1 MAILSYNLNYISS
14 ELAECRVCPRNCGV
28 NRIAGELGYCK
39 TNANFNI
46 SSICVHKG
54 EEPAIGGEIGVCNI
68 FFSHCNLQCIY
79 CQNHQISCNNFESKN
94 EITLEFA
101 LNKILE
107 ILKTGINVVGFV
119 SPSHMS
125 PQVKEI
131 ISAIRNSGYNPKFVW
146 NSNGYD
152 KQETLRSLES
162 FIDIYLPD
170 FKYIEEN
177 DAMQFSDAKN
187 YPEVALKAIKEMY
200 YQKGSK
206 LNIDESG
213 IAESGLIIRHLV
225 LPGKSVE
232 SIKLLETIAEE
243 ISTRVTISLMSQYY
257 PTENVKNHKFLNKQV
272 SKEEYDVVIETMY
285 RLGFTNGWIQE
296 LGSHENYRPDF
307 ENNHPFES

>member
-1 MAILSYNLNYISS
+1 MTILSGNFRFINA
-14 ELAECRVCPRNCGV
+14 ELTECRICPRNCGA
-28 NRIAGELGYCK
+28 NRIAGDLGYCK
-39 TNANFNI
+39 TNAGFNI

-54 EEPAIGGEIGVCNI
+54 EEPAIGGELGVCNI
-68 FFSHCNLQCIY
+68 FFSHCNLQCVY

-94 EITLEFA
+94 EIPFKTV
-101 LNKILE
+101 LNKIIK
-107 ILKTGINVVGFV
+107 ILKKGINVVGFV

-170 FKYIEEN
+170 FKYIEDS
-177 DAMQFSDAKN
+177 DALQFSDVKN
-187 YPEVALKAIKEMY
+187 YPEVALTAIKEMY

-206 LNIDESG
+206 LNTDKNG

-225 LPGKSVE
+225 LPGKSEE
-232 SIKLLETIAEE
+232 SIKLLKIIAEE

-257 PTENVKNHKFLNKQV
+257 PTENVRNHKPLNKQI
-272 SKEEYDVVIETMY
+272 SKEEYDLVTEAMY
-285 RLGFTNGWIQE
+285 KLGFTNGWIQE
-296 LGSHENYRPDF
+296 LDSHKNYHPDF
-307 ENNHPFES
+307 ENNHPFEN